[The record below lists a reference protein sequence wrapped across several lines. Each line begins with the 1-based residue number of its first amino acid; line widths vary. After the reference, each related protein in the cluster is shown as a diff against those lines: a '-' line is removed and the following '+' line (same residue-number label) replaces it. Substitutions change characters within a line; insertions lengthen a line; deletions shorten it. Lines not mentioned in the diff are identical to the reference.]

1 MSHRLIAIIGGA
13 VALLTLSVAADASTT
28 IVTPG
33 ENGVLAGAGRYTYI
47 APSSPRP
54 GGRYGFLYL
63 GDGRASATYQVYAPT
78 AETYALWIRFDDDGL
93 HAVGAR
99 AVEVYANGA
108 LALSW
113 SNPSQQTNG
122 WVNIHIGALNLRAGQ
137 NTIVFTKAAAT
148 PAAFV
153 LDEFVLSDAP
163 GYVPN

>member
-1 MSHRLIAIIGGA
+1 MRHRFIAIVGGA
-13 VALLTLSVAADASTT
+13 VAFLALSAAADASTT

-33 ENGVLAGAGRYTYI
+33 ESGVLAGAGQYTYI

-78 AETYALWIRFDDDGL
+78 AGQYAMWIRFNDDGI
-93 HAVGAR
+93 HAPGAR

-108 LALSW
+108 LALRW

-122 WVNIHIGALNLRAGQ
+122 WINIPIGGVNLQAGQ
-137 NTIVFTKAAAT
+137 NTIVFTKVAT
-148 PAAFV
+148 TSAAFV